1 MLSNE
6 KISGSKYMA
15 PPGSKFVGSQHS
27 LEVGRSAWQNAA
39 EGDVSTMTADAKE
52 LISHAKPRRPI
63 PSQALTQPSLT
74 FRVFLTGLAGLGY
87 DKTALLSAAGVTA
100 AQMED
105 PDGRVP
111 CMSIPALIGQ
121 AMRTRPTTN
130 LGIKVA
136 AQTPIGAFQ
145 LLDYL
150 IVTCQNVSQGI
161 RQLARYLRLSEA
173 PFSVEIHDDEDPVR
187 IVYVGIQDSF
197 TAEFEIALAIFHLR
211 REAESRLQPEYAC
224 FTHTP
229 DDLNEAEQLLGC
241 PMRTQR
247 PWLGL
252 ALSRQSWELPLRRRD
267 AVLQSLLLRNADEI
281 ADRLP
286 KPNDVVSDLR
296 RILLSRLAQG
306 DSNIESVARS
316 MGTSVRSLQRRL
328 TYRGSS
334 YQDVLDS
341 IRREAAG
348 QYLSDRNLSIS
359 EVGYLLGYS
368 EPAAFHRAFK
378 RWHGSTPHEFRL
390 AHRPPS

>member
-1 MLSNE
+1 
-6 KISGSKYMA
+6 MA
-15 PPGSKFVGSQHS
+15 PPGSKFVGSQHA

-39 EGDVSTMTADAKE
+39 KGHVPTMTAHAKE
-52 LISHAKPRRPI
+52 LISHAKSRRPT
-63 PSQALTQPSLT
+63 PAQVPTQPSLT
-74 FRVFLTGLAGLGY
+74 FRVFLTGLTGLGY
-87 DKTALLSAAGVTA
+87 NKAALLSAAGVTA
-100 AQMED
+100 AQLED

-111 CMSIPALIGQ
+111 CTSIPALIGQ
-121 AMRTRPTTN
+121 AMRTWPKTN

-173 PFSVEIHDDEDPVR
+173 PFSLEIHDAEDPVR
-187 IVYVGIQDSF
+187 VVYVGIQDSF

-211 REAESRLQPEYAC
+211 REAESELQPEYAC

-241 PMRTQR
+241 PMQTQWT
-247 PWLGL
+247 WLGL

-267 AVLQSLLLRNADEI
+267 VVLQSVLLRNADEI
-281 ADRLP
+281 ANRLP
-286 KPNDVVSDLR
+286 TPNDVVSDLR
-296 RILLSRLAQG
+296 RILLTRLAQG

-328 TYRGSS
+328 KYRGSS

-348 QYLSDRNLSIS
+348 QYLTSSGLSIS

-390 AHRPPS
+390 AHCPAS

>member
-1 MLSNE
+1 
-6 KISGSKYMA
+6 MA

-121 AMRTRPTTN
+121 AMRTRPTAN

-348 QYLSDRNLSIS
+348 QYLSDRALSIS

>member
-1 MLSNE
+1 
-6 KISGSKYMA
+6 
-15 PPGSKFVGSQHS
+15 
-27 LEVGRSAWQNAA
+27 
-39 EGDVSTMTADAKE
+39 MTAHAKE
-52 LISHAKPRRPI
+52 LISHAKLQRLISAQVP
-63 PSQALTQPSLT
+63 TQPSSTL
-74 FRVFLTGLAGLGY
+74 RVFVTGLAGLGY
-87 DKTALLSAAGVTA
+87 DKAALLSAAGVTA

-150 IVTCQNVSQGI
+150 VVTCQKVSQGI

-173 PFSVEIHDDEDPVR
+173 PFSVEIHDAEDPVR
-187 IVYVGIQDSF
+187 IVYVGIQDAF

-241 PMRTQR
+241 PMRTQMA
-247 PWLGL
+247 WLGF

-267 AVLQSLLLRNADEI
+267 AVLQSVLLRNADEI
-281 ADRLP
+281 AARLP
-286 KPNDVVSDLR
+286 KPDDVVSDLR

-328 TYRGSS
+328 TDRGSS
-334 YQDVLDS
+334 YQDVLES

-348 QYLSDRNLSIS
+348 QYLSDRALSIS

-378 RWHGSTPHEFRL
+378 RWHGCTPQEYRL
-390 AHRPPS
+390 AHRPLS